1 MRMSSRGIVLVFS
14 ATSALLALGSA
25 CSSTSSTDE
34 ADAGTTNDRTS
45 FGAEQQNGG
54 CRAQP
59 EKLTGTAGPGTA
71 CQTFA
76 DCAPVCCACSVKG
89 SNDGYSAAAC
99 INGACVGADVACPVA
114 KKADYCPLD
123 PAPTPNPTG
132 DGGPSPD
139 GAPNPTNPP
148 NPANAAFCVPI
159 SSSHATDRGAVR
171 LATTAA
177 YVKQLSTAPG
187 AGSLNVTRDSA
198 GRPTYISYGGT
209 PGYTVSLTYDSAG
222 NLTYLRRSPSGS
234 AASDTHTFSY
244 DSKNKLTYFRKS
256 WSDSQPSETE
266 SLSYDSSSLP
276 TYYRQSWSDST
287 PSQTETLSFDSA
299 GMLTY
304 WRRSWSDSKPS
315 ETETFSYDSDKRL
328 TSWRRSWSDST
339 PTDSASLS
347 YSGNSRLPSSV
358 RTDGAGA
365 AGATVIDCKR

>member
-1 MRMSSRGIVLVFS
+1 MRTTLRGFFFV
-14 ATSALLALGSA
+14 ATPFAALLGFASA
-25 CSSTSSTDE
+25 CSSTADTDA
-34 ADAGTTNDRTS
+34 ADARTSNGTTS
-45 FGAEQQNGG
+45 VAAEQQNGG

-59 EKLTGTAGPGTA
+59 EKLTGTRASGSS

-76 DCAPVCCACSVKG
+76 DCAPVCCSCSVKG
-89 SNDGYSAAAC
+89 SSDGFSAAAC

-123 PAPTPNPTG
+123 PAPTPTPTG
-132 DGGPSPD
+132 DAGPTSD
-139 GAPNPTNPP
+139 GSTPTNPTNPS
-148 NPANAAFCVPI
+148 NAAFCVPI
-159 SSSHATDRGAVR
+159 STSHATDRGAVR

-177 YVKQLSTAPG
+177 YIQQLSTAPG
-187 AGSLNVTRDSA
+187 SGSLNVTRDSA

-209 PGYTVSLTYDSAG
+209 AGYTVSLTYDSAG
-222 NLTYLRRSPSGS
+222 NLTYLRRNPSGS
-234 AASDTHTFSY
+234 AASDSHSFTY

-266 SLSYDSSSLP
+266 SLTYDSDSLP

-287 PSQTETLSFDSA
+287 PSQTESLTFDSA

-304 WRRSWSDSKPS
+304 WRRSWSNSKPS

-339 PTDSASLS
+339 PTDSATLT
-347 YSGNSRLPSSV
+347 YSGTARMPSGV
-358 RTDGAGA
+358 RTDGPGA
-365 AGATVIDCKR
+365 AGAMVIDCKR